1 MEYASVQGRRVL
13 SRPGQ
18 NDGLIR
24 SWLSR
29 QGWRAPSVVK
39 RGVIWVGSE
48 GHANDVTSLMAR
60 RWDELIPQ
68 PTVGIWEEVP
78 RAASA
83 G

>member
-1 MEYASVQGRRVL
+1 MEYVRGDS
-13 SRPGQ
+13 
-18 NDGLIR
+18 LIQA
-24 SWLSR
+24 WLDR
-29 QGWRAPSVVK
+29 NAWTAPSRVY

-48 GHANDVTSLMAR
+48 DAANDVTSLLNS
-60 RWDELIPQ
+60 RWPGPAPQ